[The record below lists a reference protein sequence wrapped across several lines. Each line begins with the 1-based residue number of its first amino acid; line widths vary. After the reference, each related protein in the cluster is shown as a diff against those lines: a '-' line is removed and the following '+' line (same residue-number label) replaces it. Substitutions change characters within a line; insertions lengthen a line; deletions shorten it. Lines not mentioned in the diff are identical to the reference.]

1 MKNLRNKKNLL
12 LDLDGTVYQDL
23 ESVFGQ
29 VSKLM
34 TKYISSTI
42 NHFILLTGLLI
53 MFVPIWIIFAS
64 STHSSLFIN
73 TNGLQFFLGDN
84 FIDNYSRVL
93 FKQSGF
99 FNEITALKMFFNS
112 FVMAIGIA
120 TLSVITSLM
129 AAYGLVYFKVKYATF
144 IFWLIFITL
153 LVPLELRIMPSY
165 IVMSKLNL
173 VNTFA
178 GLILPI
184 SASAIATFFFRQ
196 FYKSI
201 PDELLEAAKLDGTS
215 SWRFFI
221 DFLVP
226 LSKTMIAAVF
236 IFMFVF
242 GYNQYLWPLI
252 MTTSEQYWTVVMG
265 LKTMYGSISDR
276 FAFVI
281 MSMIPPVVIIVFLQ
295 KLFIQGIFQNK

>member
-1 MKNLRNKKNLL
+1 
-12 LDLDGTVYQDL
+12 
-23 ESVFGQ
+23 
-29 VSKLM
+29 
-34 TKYISSTI
+34 
-42 NHFILLTGLLI
+42 
-53 MFVPIWIIFAS
+53 
-64 STHSSLFIN
+64 
-73 TNGLQFFLGDN
+73 
-84 FIDNYSRVL
+84 
-93 FKQSGF
+93 
-99 FNEITALKMFFNS
+99 
-112 FVMAIGIA
+112 
-120 TLSVITSLM
+120 
-129 AAYGLVYFKVKYATF
+129 
-144 IFWLIFITL
+144 
-153 LVPLELRIMPSY
+153 MPSY

-242 GYNQYLWPLI
+242 GLQP
-252 MTTSEQYWTVVMG
+252 
-265 LKTMYGSISDR
+265 ISMATYHD
-276 FAFVI
+276 
-281 MSMIPPVVIIVFLQ
+281 
-295 KLFIQGIFQNK
+295 NE